1 VAPPT
6 DNAESFTVP
15 PAGPSGGGGL
25 YSTSD
30 DYLRFAQMLLNDGEF
45 AGLRYLSPR
54 TVAMMRTNHLHADA
68 LKTMR
73 PGTGWGMDF
82 RVVMDAAAAGEPTSD
97 GSYDWYGIAG
107 TWFWIDPKED
117 LVFVGMIQHRG
128 RANSEIQGVSRN
140 LVYQALM
147 N

>member
-1 VAPPT
+1 
-6 DNAESFTVP
+6 
-15 PAGPSGGGGL
+15 
-25 YSTSD
+25 
-30 DYLRFAQMLLNDGEF
+30 
-45 AGLRYLSPR
+45 
-54 TVAMMRTNHLHADA
+54 MMRTNHLQAEA

-97 GSYDWYGIAG
+97 GTYDWYGIGG
-107 TWFWIDPKED
+107 TWFWIDPVKD

-128 RANSEIQGVSRN
+128 RANSEIQGLSRN
-140 LVYQALM
+140 LVYQTLT